1 MKKKNKRRLFLF
13 AIFVVIIAAGIA
25 GLSVKKKH
33 TSPSNPSFP
42 DSKTIGT
49 GGVFYY
55 DAERETSD
63 ISDDS
68 SFIIHFF
75 DVGEGDSTLVECDGH
90 YMLIDGGNPSYSSFL
105 YSYLEKRDIKYID
118 YIVCTHEHEDHVG
131 GLAGALN
138 YASVGLAYAP
148 VTESETKAFN
158 SFIKYLDAQG
168 KSLTVPKAGEIFSL
182 GSATVQIVGPID
194 MSLAEDNINNSSIV
208 LHIKYGST
216 SFLITGDAEE
226 AEELSIVESHFDIKS
241 NVMKIGHHGSY
252 TSTTDAFIKA
262 IDPEYCI
269 ISVGEDNAY
278 GHPHDEVMDRIEKYG
293 AQIYRTDLNGEITCI
308 SDVKEISMYFEGHN
322 HDRTN
327 ESENYNKDSRMGE

>member
-1 MKKKNKRRLFLF
+1 M
-13 AIFVVIIAAGIA
+13 
-25 GLSVKKKH
+25 
-33 TSPSNPSFP
+33 
-42 DSKTIGT
+42 
-49 GGVFYY
+49 
-55 DAERETSD
+55 
-63 ISDDS
+63 
-68 SFIIHFF
+68 
-75 DVGEGDSTLVECDGH
+75 
-90 YMLIDGGNPSYSSFL
+90 IDGGNPSYSSFL

-194 MSLAEDNINNSSIV
+194 MNLAENNVNNSSIV
-208 LHIKYGST
+208 LHIKYGAT

-226 AEELSIVESHFDIKS
+226 AEELSIVESSFDIKS

-252 TSTTDAFIKA
+252 TSTSEAFIKA
-262 IDPEYCI
+262 VGPEYCI
-269 ISVGEDNAY
+269 ISVGEDNVY

-293 AQIYRTDLNGEITCI
+293 AQIYRTDLNG
-308 SDVKEISMYFEGHN
+308 
-322 HDRTN
+322 
-327 ESENYNKDSRMGE
+327 

>member
-1 MKKKNKRRLFLF
+1 
-13 AIFVVIIAAGIA
+13 
-25 GLSVKKKH
+25 
-33 TSPSNPSFP
+33 
-42 DSKTIGT
+42 
-49 GGVFYY
+49 
-55 DAERETSD
+55 
-63 ISDDS
+63 
-68 SFIIHFF
+68 
-75 DVGEGDSTLVECDGH
+75 
-90 YMLIDGGNPSYSSFL
+90 MLIDGGNPSYSSFL

-118 YIVCTHEHEDHVG
+118 YIVCIHEHEDHVG
-131 GLAGALN
+131 GLAGVLN

-226 AEELSIVESHFDIKS
+226 LSIVESHFDIKS

-252 TSTTDAFIKA
+252 TLTSEAFIKA
-262 IDPEYCI
+262 VGPEYCI

-278 GHPHDEVMDRIEKYG
+278 
-293 AQIYRTDLNGEITCI
+293 
-308 SDVKEISMYFEGHN
+308 
-322 HDRTN
+322 
-327 ESENYNKDSRMGE
+327 